1 MGTLPSRMEVTVI
14 INILLLFFLALVAQV
29 EAQISFGSSQSSQQ
43 TAAVSRPSQSNSRPI
58 FSQRPTS
65 NQSGNFIVKP
75 RNPQLESNTRHGCCF
90 FANNICN
97 APCAGRL
104 CSAQCTVQCGI
115 FGGTC
120 APITCAAA
128 APTTCLASTA
138 TTTTTTVAPTIT
150 TATTTTVAPIVT
162 ARPVGYSQVSSSKCW
177 QLSSTSLD
185 WLDALTNC
193 VQQGGTL
200 ATVDNQQEQD
210 ALSGLIPTS
219 ISSLPLTGGVWIGLS
234 DILREGTFDTWRD
247 DSPVKEKAS
256 SNAITHFPGNFL
268 WVEGEPAK
276 QRSLGCP
283 TLCTSQA
290 RVGRCDLSKAATF
303 HLSAA
308 CTGDG
313 SKTAWQKSEAP
324 AVFQG
329 IGLRIQ
335 DPGPRTHGSGDRIH
349 CQERRGQT
357 RIKIKLH
364 FDTFIVDLL

>member
-65 NQSGNFIVKP
+65 NQSGNFIVKN
-75 RNPQLESNTRHGCCF
+75 RNQQLESNTRHGCCF

-138 TTTTTTVAPTIT
+138 TTTTTTVAP
-150 TATTTTVAPIVT
+150 IVT
-162 ARPVGYSQVSSSKCW
+162 ACPVGYSQVSSSKCW

-200 ATVDNQQEQD
+200 ATVGNQQEQD

-247 DSPVKEKAS
+247 DSPVIFSGWKVNQPNNGAS
-256 SNAITHFPGNFL
+256 GAQHC
-268 WVEGEPAK
+268 V
-276 QRSLGCP
+276 
-283 TLCTSQA
+283 QA
-290 RVGRCDLSKAATF
+290 RPEWDDVICRKLQPFICQLPAQVTAPRQPGRS
-303 HLSAA
+303 
-308 CTGDG
+308 
-313 SKTAWQKSEAP
+313 
-324 AVFQG
+324 
-329 IGLRIQ
+329 
-335 DPGPRTHGSGDRIH
+335 PRR
-349 CQERRGQT
+349 QQFFRG
-357 RIKIKLH
+357 
-364 FDTFIVDLL
+364 

>member
-65 NQSGNFIVKP
+65 NQSGNFIVKN
-75 RNPQLESNTRHGCCF
+75 RNQQLESNTRHGCCF

-162 ARPVGYSQVSSSKCW
+162 ACPVGYSQVSSSKCW

-247 DSPVKEKAS
+247 DSPVIFSGWKVNQPNNGAS
-256 SNAITHFPGNFL
+256 GAQHC
-268 WVEGEPAK
+268 V
-276 QRSLGCP
+276 
-283 TLCTSQA
+283 QA
-290 RVGRCDLSKAATF
+290 RPEWDDVICRKLQPFICQLPAQVTAPRQPGRS
-303 HLSAA
+303 
-308 CTGDG
+308 
-313 SKTAWQKSEAP
+313 
-324 AVFQG
+324 
-329 IGLRIQ
+329 
-335 DPGPRTHGSGDRIH
+335 PRR
-349 CQERRGQT
+349 QQFFRG
-357 RIKIKLH
+357 
-364 FDTFIVDLL
+364 

>member
-162 ARPVGYSQVSSSKCW
+162 ACPVGYSQVSSSKCW

-247 DSPVKEKAS
+247 DSPVIFSGWKVNQPNNGAS
-256 SNAITHFPGNFL
+256 GAQHC
-268 WVEGEPAK
+268 V
-276 QRSLGCP
+276 
-283 TLCTSQA
+283 QA
-290 RVGRCDLSKAATF
+290 RPEWDDVICRKLQPFICQLPAQVTAPRQPGRS
-303 HLSAA
+303 
-308 CTGDG
+308 
-313 SKTAWQKSEAP
+313 
-324 AVFQG
+324 
-329 IGLRIQ
+329 
-335 DPGPRTHGSGDRIH
+335 PRR
-349 CQERRGQT
+349 QQFFRG
-357 RIKIKLH
+357 
-364 FDTFIVDLL
+364 

>member
-1 MGTLPSRMEVTVI
+1 MGTTLPSRMEVTVI

-65 NQSGNFIVKP
+65 NQSGNFIVKN
-75 RNPQLESNTRHGCCF
+75 RNQQLESNTRHGCCF

-138 TTTTTTVAPTIT
+138 TTTTTTTTVAPIT
-150 TATTTTVAPIVT
+150 TTTTVAPIVT
-162 ARPVGYSQVSSSKCW
+162 ACPVGSSQVSSNKCW
-177 QLSSTSLD
+177 QLSPTSISS
-185 WLDALTNC
+185 LDALTNC

-247 DSPVKEKAS
+247 DSPVIFSGWKVNQPNNGAS
-256 SNAITHFPGNFL
+256 
-268 WVEGEPAK
+268 
-276 QRSLGCP
+276 
-283 TLCTSQA
+283 
-290 RVGRCDLSKAATF
+290 
-303 HLSAA
+303 
-308 CTGDG
+308 
-313 SKTAWQKSEAP
+313 
-324 AVFQG
+324 
-329 IGLRIQ
+329 
-335 DPGPRTHGSGDRIH
+335 
-349 CQERRGQT
+349 
-357 RIKIKLH
+357 
-364 FDTFIVDLL
+364 

>member
-65 NQSGNFIVKP
+65 NQSGNFIVKN
-75 RNPQLESNTRHGCCF
+75 RNQQLESNTRHGCCF

-247 DSPVKEKAS
+247 DSPVIFSGWKVNQPNNGAS
-256 SNAITHFPGNFL
+256 GAQHC
-268 WVEGEPAK
+268 V
-276 QRSLGCP
+276 
-283 TLCTSQA
+283 QA
-290 RVGRCDLSKAATF
+290 RPEWDDVICRKLQPFICQLPAQVTAPRQPGRS
-303 HLSAA
+303 
-308 CTGDG
+308 
-313 SKTAWQKSEAP
+313 
-324 AVFQG
+324 
-329 IGLRIQ
+329 
-335 DPGPRTHGSGDRIH
+335 PRR
-349 CQERRGQT
+349 QQFFRG
-357 RIKIKLH
+357 
-364 FDTFIVDLL
+364 

>member
-65 NQSGNFIVKP
+65 NQSGNFIVKN
-75 RNPQLESNTRHGCCF
+75 RNQQLESNTRHGCCF

-138 TTTTTTVAPTIT
+138 TTTTTTAAPTIT

-162 ARPVGYSQVSSSKCW
+162 ACPVGYSQVSSSKCW

-247 DSPVKEKAS
+247 DSPVIFSGWKVNQPNNGAS
-256 SNAITHFPGNFL
+256 GAQHC
-268 WVEGEPAK
+268 V
-276 QRSLGCP
+276 
-283 TLCTSQA
+283 QA
-290 RVGRCDLSKAATF
+290 RPEWDDVICRKLQPFICQLPAQVTAPRQPGRS
-303 HLSAA
+303 
-308 CTGDG
+308 
-313 SKTAWQKSEAP
+313 
-324 AVFQG
+324 
-329 IGLRIQ
+329 
-335 DPGPRTHGSGDRIH
+335 PRR
-349 CQERRGQT
+349 QQFFRG
-357 RIKIKLH
+357 
-364 FDTFIVDLL
+364 

>member
-65 NQSGNFIVKP
+65 NQSGNFIVKN
-75 RNPQLESNTRHGCCF
+75 RNQQLESNTRHGCCF

-162 ARPVGYSQVSSSKCW
+162 ACPVGYSQVSSSKCW

-200 ATVDNQQEQD
+200 ATVGNQQEQD

-247 DSPVKEKAS
+247 DSPVIFSGWKVNQPNNGAS
-256 SNAITHFPGNFL
+256 GAQHC
-268 WVEGEPAK
+268 V
-276 QRSLGCP
+276 
-283 TLCTSQA
+283 QA
-290 RVGRCDLSKAATF
+290 RPEWDDVICRKLQPFICQLPAQVTAPRQPGRS
-303 HLSAA
+303 
-308 CTGDG
+308 
-313 SKTAWQKSEAP
+313 
-324 AVFQG
+324 
-329 IGLRIQ
+329 
-335 DPGPRTHGSGDRIH
+335 PRR
-349 CQERRGQT
+349 QQFFRG
-357 RIKIKLH
+357 
-364 FDTFIVDLL
+364 